1 MNPSPENPVPRYQ
14 TLLSSIAAGAL
25 VGAVVNIVRAVLLLQ
40 LERTV
45 GGVGASFLQWR
56 IAEEFSAELPIA
68 VALGIAAGLWVWV
81 WTRRFRGSWLL
92 ALVGAIP
99 ALWAIVIG
107 GPWTAEFHRLDLLLT
122 EQLAERILGLEAVF
136 GGGILL
142 TWLIHTDSKR
152 SFPGRV
158 GRALAL
164 AFSLLV
170 LLALPE
176 SFGTVMAAESPLITA
191 REVCREVIVDPDSWE
206 VVYHHPSKEPSL
218 GVVNPSDLYTEDGGE
233 RPTLIMPPPCELRF
247 PITEEDGEVH
257 FSVVAGVD
265 KCEHWFKRKRDD
277 PTVVRFEIERNGESI
292 FEADVE
298 LKHTGG
304 PPSLRWLRPDH
315 SENLVLSP
323 GDEITLRTSLKG
335 LGREEM
341 AKTRPMVLG
350 FGELAL
356 EKVHTRERRKAT
368 PDAPSI
374 VLIVQDTM
382 RADRCSIYDYDKETT
397 PALAELASR
406 GIVYTKAHATASWT
420 WPSTASLLTGLL
432 PDAHGVTNDDSCYLV
447 GQNQTLAEVLQQRGY
462 TTAAFAC
469 NPLITRQKNFSQG
482 FEYFQQTEIKFIK
495 TPTMMQ
501 QVESWLRTH
510 AGLRFFLY
518 LHLVDPHAP
527 YEPSAEARSELALP
541 EPDRFPNQSVLH
553 EYEKFLIQGR
563 GVDKNG
569 KPWRKMFPDGHIEY
583 LSSLYDASIAT
594 GDQCL
599 GELVEMLREMGLEDS
614 TVVVFTS
621 DHGESW
627 MEHGQLTHGKSVH
640 RQLMEVPLVM
650 AGPGLPEGV
659 RCDTPVSNRHLAG
672 TLANMGGAELSKV
685 PDALDLSNP
694 ESLPEL
700 PVYYGTMHGSWNLRP
715 GRQRI
720 YGVRDGRWVLHFAPE
735 GSDYGVPR
743 AKAPVGGQVRLYDV
757 IADPGEQTDVAAE
770 HPEVAERLRQMIMD
784 SLADQVAQQS
794 TDAQIGAGPATMR
807 MLEAIGYTAGKIVEE
822 EE

>member
-1 MNPSPENPVPRYQ
+1 MSPSPTNPVSRYQ

-25 VGAVVNIVRAVLLLQ
+25 VGAGVNIVRAVLLLQ

-45 GGVGASFLQWR
+45 GGVGASFLPWR

-68 VALGIAAGLWVWV
+68 VTLGIAAGLWVWA

-92 ALVGAIP
+92 ALAGAIA
-99 ALWAIVIG
+99 ALWIIIVG
-107 GPWTAEFHRLDLLLT
+107 GPWTAAYHRLDLLLT
-122 EQLAERILGLEAVF
+122 QQLAERILGLEAVF

-170 LLALPE
+170 LLALPD
-176 SFGTVMAAESPLITA
+176 SFGTVVAGESPLITA
-191 REVCREVIVDPDSWE
+191 REICREVIVDADSWE
-206 VVYHHPSKEPSL
+206 VVYHHPSQEPSL
-218 GVVNPSDLYTEDGGE
+218 GTVSPSDLYTEDGGD
-233 RPTLIMPPPCELRF
+233 RPTLVMPPPCELRF

-257 FSVVAGVD
+257 FRFVAGVD
-265 KCEHWFKRKRDD
+265 KREHWLKRIIDD
-277 PTVVRFEIERNGESI
+277 PTVVLFEVERNGEPI
-292 FEADVE
+292 FEADVV

-304 PPSLRWLRPDH
+304 PPPLRWLRPDH
-315 SENLVLSP
+315 SEKLVLSP
-323 GDEITLRTSLKG
+323 GDEITLRTSLVG
-335 LGREEM
+335 LSREE
-341 AKTRPMVLG
+341 AAEQQPMVLG

-356 EKVHTRERRKAT
+356 ERVHQRERRKAT

-382 RADRCSIYDYDKETT
+382 RADRCSVYDYDKETT

-406 GIVYTKAHATASWT
+406 GIAYTRAHSTASWT
-420 WPSTASLLTGLL
+420 WPATASLLTGLL

-447 GQNQTLAEVLQQRGY
+447 GRNQTLAEVLQRRGY

-482 FEYFQQTEIKFIK
+482 FEYFQQTDILFIK
-495 TPTMMQ
+495 TPQ
-501 QVESWLRTH
+501 LIDQVKSWLRTH

-527 YEPSAEARSELALP
+527 YKPSAEALAEHALP
-541 EPDRFPNQSVLH
+541 VPDRFPNQKVLH
-553 EYEKFLIQGR
+553 EYETFLIQGK
-563 GVDKNG
+563 GVDENG
-569 KPWRKMFPDGHIEY
+569 KPWRRMFPEGHIEY

-594 GDQCL
+594 GDKCL
-599 GELVEMLREMGLEDS
+599 GELVEALRKMGLED
-614 TVVVFTS
+614 TTLVVFTS

-640 RQLMEVPLVM
+640 RQQMEVPLVM
-650 AGPGLPEGV
+650 AGPGLPRGV
-659 RCDTPVSNRHLAG
+659 RCDTPVSNRHLAT
-672 TLANMGGAELSKV
+672 TLANVGGTELSKV
-685 PDALDLSNP
+685 RDALDLSSP

-743 AKAPVGGQVRLYDV
+743 AEAPVGGQVRLYDIV
-757 IADPGEQTDVAAE
+757 ADPGEQTDVAAD

-784 SLADQVAQQS
+784 SLADQVAQQG
-794 TDAQIGAGPATMR
+794 TEGRIGAGPATMR
-807 MLEAIGYTAGKIVEE
+807 MLEAIGYTAGKIEE
-822 EE
+822 E